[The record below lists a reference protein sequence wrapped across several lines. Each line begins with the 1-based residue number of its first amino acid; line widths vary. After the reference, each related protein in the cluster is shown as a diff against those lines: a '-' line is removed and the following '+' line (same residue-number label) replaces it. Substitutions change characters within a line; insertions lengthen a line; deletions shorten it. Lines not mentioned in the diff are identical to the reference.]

1 MKSSLLTPGFALF
14 LTASVFTAFAEDAKP
29 ERGSGPEAAREE
41 LKSLKAGEGLAV
53 SLFASEPMVRKP
65 SNMDVDA
72 RGRVW
77 IVENVN
83 YRSVSNRGGYLRPEG
98 DRIVILED
106 TNGDGVA
113 DKETTFY
120 QGKDINASL
129 GICVLGNKVIASSG
143 SNVFV
148 FTDTN
153 GDDKADKKEVLFSGI
168 SGFDHDHGVHAFVFG
183 PDGKLYFN
191 FGNAGKQLK
200 KPDGTSVID
209 PRRQRSQRQGQALSR
224 RHGLSLQSRRQRS
237 RNPRL

>member
-1 MKSSLLTPGFALF
+1 MKSSLLTPGVTLF
-14 LTASVFTAFAEDAKP
+14 LTASVLTAAAEDAKP

-41 LKSLKAGEGLAV
+41 LKSLKAGEGLEV

-77 IVENVN
+77 IIENVN
-83 YRSVSNRGGYLRPEG
+83 YRASFKPWGYLRPEG

-106 TNGDGVA
+106 TNGDGTA

-129 GICVLGNKVIASSG
+129 GICVLGNKVITSSG

-153 GDDKADKKEVLFSGI
+153 GDDKADKKEVLFTGI

-183 PDGKLYFN
+183 PD
-191 FGNAGKQLK
+191 ASSSSS
-200 KPDGTSVID
+200 DCTSCR
-209 PRRQRSQRQGQALSR
+209 PNNSC
-224 RHGLSLQSRRQRS
+224 
-237 RNPRL
+237 P